1 MDLIKTVEETIK
13 QEHMVEK
20 GGHIVAAV
28 SGGADS
34 ACLLRVLKELSDP
47 MDFSLEAL
55 HVNHGLRGEEADRD
69 EQFTRDLC
77 GELMVPLTVKRA
89 DVRAAAAERKLSEEE
104 TGRQIRYEAL
114 RELAE
119 ERRRE
124 RGDGAPPCV
133 IATAHHR
140 EDSAETILLNL
151 IRGSGLKGLG
161 GIRPAAGSV
170 IRPLIRVSREE
181 IRTWME
187 ERGYGWCEDSTNGEE
202 IFARNKIRAR
212 ILPAAREINGEAAA
226 NIVRAGG
233 FLAQADEYL
242 EKQAAE
248 LTGSRCFRSG
258 EACGIPS
265 WALTEVPEIL
275 KIYGIRQMLR
285 MAGCPLRDV
294 GAVHLEAA
302 AAIAGGPVGKQIC
315 LPGGFLAW
323 NSYDAFFVGREEK
336 LAPPVLPKL
345 KFSRFYWE
353 KGMEIPKN
361 QYTKWFDYDKMK
373 DVPFLRFRRTGDY
386 FSLPGGGRKTLK
398 SYMIDEK
405 IPQKQRD
412 RIPVLAEG
420 SRVVWLIGYRISE
433 YYKVTAQTKQILEV
447 AVDGGER

>member
-1 MDLIKTVEETIK
+1 MELQKKVEETMRR
-13 QEHMVEK
+13 EHMAEK

-28 SGGADS
+28 SGGKDS
-34 ACLLRVLKELSDP
+34 ACLLRVLKELSGSWP
-47 MDFSLEAL
+47 FTLEAL

-69 EQFTRDLC
+69 ENFTRELC
-77 GELMVPLTVKRA
+77 GRLGVKLTVLRA
-89 DVRAAAAERKLSEEE
+89 DVRKTAAERRLSEEE
-104 TGRQIRYEAL
+104 AGRQVRYEAL
-114 RELAE
+114 KALAE

-124 RGDGAPPCV
+124 RGEGAPACV

-140 EDSAETILLNL
+140 DDSAETILLNL
-151 IRGSGLKGLG
+151 FRGSGLKGLG
-161 GIRPAAGSV
+161 GIRPVSGSV
-170 IRPLIRVSREE
+170 IRPLIE
-181 IRTWME
+181 ISSQQIRSWME
-187 ERGYGWCEDSTNGEE
+187 ENGFGWCEDSTNGDTDY
-202 IFARNKIRAR
+202 ARNRIRGQ
-212 ILPAAREINGEAAA
+212 ILPLAAKVNREASA

-242 EKQAAE
+242 ESQAAS
-248 LTGSRCFRSG
+248 LIGSRCFKDG
-258 EACGIPS
+258 EAFGVPAWVLS
-265 WALTEVPEIL
+265 EVPEIIR
-275 KIYGIRQMLR
+275 IYGVRQMLR

-302 AAIAGGPVGKQIC
+302 AALAGGPVGRQVQ

-323 NSYDAFFVGREEK
+323 NGYETFFVGREEK
-336 LAPPVLPKL
+336 LAAPVLPKL
-345 KFSRFYWE
+345 KFSRFSWE

-373 DVPFLRFRRTGDY
+373 GVPFLRFRRTGDY
-386 FSLPGGGRKTLK
+386 FQLPGGGRKSLK
-398 SYMIDEK
+398 AYMIDEK

-420 SRVVWLIGYRISE
+420 SHVIWLIGYRISE